1 MQLLVNSTVLAGIVI
16 YFMSVLGVTVIHKDE
31 LIPTGNIWPVAVSL
45 GLGGYIGYLIVTKM
59 FLNYSLL
66 EVFSTII
73 IVLGFFFSTCCLSFE
88 VIDPKIFKWGILLG
102 GLVMDAGLY
111 CQVLKL
117 NSETSYLI
125 LLITVLTVVCFSLW
139 IEMSFKER
147 AVYRK
152 AGESR
157 CQH

>member
-1 MQLLVNSTVLAGIVI
+1 MQLLVNSTVLAGILI
-16 YFMSVLGVTVIHKDE
+16 YFLSVLLVMVIHKDE
-31 LIPTGNIWPVAVSL
+31 LIPTGNIWSVAFNL
-45 GLGGYIGYLIVTKM
+45 GLGGYVGYLIVTKM

-66 EVFSTII
+66 EVVSTII
-73 IVLGFFFSTCCLSFE
+73 IGLGFFFSTCCLSFE

-102 GLVMDAGLY
+102 GLVMDAGLC

-125 LLITVLTVVCFSLW
+125 LLVTTLTITCFSLW
-139 IEMSFKER
+139 IEMSFRER
-147 AVYRK
+147 AVSRK

>member
-1 MQLLVNSTVLAGIVI
+1 MLP
-16 YFMSVLGVTVIHKDE
+16 SVET
-31 LIPTGNIWPVAVSL
+31 
-45 GLGGYIGYLIVTKM
+45 
-59 FLNYSLL
+59 
-66 EVFSTII
+66 
-73 IVLGFFFSTCCLSFE
+73 
-88 VIDPKIFKWGILLG
+88 
-102 GLVMDAGLY
+102 
-111 CQVLKL
+111 

-147 AVYRK
+147 AVSRK

>member
-16 YFMSVLGVTVIHKDE
+16 YSMSVLVVTVIHKDQ
-31 LIPTGNIWPVAVSL
+31 LIPTGNIWSVAFNL
-45 GLGGYIGYLIVTKM
+45 GLGGYVGYLIVTKM

-66 EVFSTII
+66 EVVSTII
-73 IVLGFFFSTCCLSFE
+73 IGLGFFFSTCCLSFE

-102 GLVMDAGLY
+102 GLVMDAGLCY
-111 CQVLKL
+111 QVLKL

-125 LLITVLTVVCFSLW
+125 LLVTTSTIICFSLW
-139 IEMSFKER
+139 IEMSFRER
-147 AVYRK
+147 AVSRK
-152 AGESR
+152 TGESR

>member
-16 YFMSVLGVTVIHKDE
+16 YFMSVLVVTVIHKDE
-31 LIPTGNIWPVAVSL
+31 LIPTGNIWSVAVNL
-45 GLGGYIGYLIVTKM
+45 GLGGYVGYLIVTKM

-66 EVFSTII
+66 EVVSTII
-73 IVLGFFFSTCCLSFE
+73 IGLGFFFSTCCLSFE

-102 GLVMDAGLY
+102 GLVMDAGLC

-125 LLITVLTVVCFSLW
+125 LLVTVLTVVCFSLW
-139 IEMSFKER
+139 IEMSFRKR
-147 AVYRK
+147 AVSRK

>member
-16 YFMSVLGVTVIHKDE
+16 YFMSVLVVTVIHKDE
-31 LIPTGNIWPVAVSL
+31 LIPTGNIWSVAVSL
-45 GLGGYIGYLIVTKM
+45 GLGGYVGYLIVTKM
-59 FLNYSLL
+59 FFNYSLFGA
-66 EVFSTII
+66 VSTII
-73 IVLGFFFSTCCLSFE
+73 IVLGFFCSTCCLSFE

-102 GLVMDAGLY
+102 GLVMDAGLC

-125 LLITVLTVVCFSLW
+125 LLVTVLTVTCFSLW
-139 IEMSFKER
+139 IEMSFRER
-147 AVYRK
+147 AAYRK

>member
-1 MQLLVNSTVLAGIVI
+1 MQLLVNSTVLAGILI
-16 YFMSVLGVTVIHKDE
+16 YFLSVLLVMVIHKDE
-31 LIPTGNIWPVAVSL
+31 LIPTGNIWSVAFNL
-45 GLGGYIGYLIVTKM
+45 GLGGYVGYLIVTKM

-66 EVFSTII
+66 EVVSTII
-73 IVLGFFFSTCCLSFE
+73 IGLGFFFSTCCLSFE

-102 GLVMDAGLY
+102 GLVMDAGLC

-125 LLITVLTVVCFSLW
+125 LLVTTLTITCFSLW
-139 IEMSFKER
+139 IEMSFRGR
-147 AVYRK
+147 AVSRK

>member
-1 MQLLVNSTVLAGIVI
+1 MQLLVNSTVRAGILI
-16 YFMSVLGVTVIHKDE
+16 YFLSVLLVMVIHKDE
-31 LIPTGNIWPVAVSL
+31 LIPTGNIWSVAFNL
-45 GLGGYIGYLIVTKM
+45 GLGGYVGYLIVTKM

-66 EVFSTII
+66 EVVSTII
-73 IVLGFFFSTCCLSFE
+73 IGLGFFFSTCCLSFE

-102 GLVMDAGLY
+102 GLVMDAGLC

-125 LLITVLTVVCFSLW
+125 LLVTTLTITCFSLW
-139 IEMSFKER
+139 IEMSFRER
-147 AVYRK
+147 AVSRK

>member
-1 MQLLVNSTVLAGIVI
+1 MQLFVNSTVRAGILI
-16 YFMSVLGVTVIHKDE
+16 YFLSVLLVMVIHKDE
-31 LIPTGNIWPVAVSL
+31 LIPTGNIWSVAFNL
-45 GLGGYIGYLIVTKM
+45 GLGGYVGYLIVTKM

-66 EVFSTII
+66 EVVSTII
-73 IVLGFFFSTCCLSFE
+73 IGLGFFFSTCCLSFE

-102 GLVMDAGLY
+102 GLVMDAGLC

-125 LLITVLTVVCFSLW
+125 LLVTTLTITCFSLW
-139 IEMSFKER
+139 IEMSFRER
-147 AVYRK
+147 AVSRK